1 MYHVGFKNLNR
12 IFSLESDSDFIT
24 QLKIALYDELVDW
37 IDNTTNVSGGNHLRN
52 CDEFELK
59 NTEGLLKELLTL
71 SVSYSKEELLIFNY
85 VNDIFEIT
93 TDENHKLGTIT
104 MYSFKN
110 KEGLRYENLNQ
121 YQLQRVYI
129 NELLKRKEKTSHLLV
144 LNDVLN
150 DNEERQLFNI
160 KKETIDLDKLESE
173 MK

>member
-12 IFSLESDSDFIT
+12 IFSSESDSDFIT

-37 IDNTTNVSGGNHLRN
+37 IDNTTNVSGGNHLRD

-59 NTEGLLKELLTL
+59 NTEGLLRELLTL

-121 YQLQRVYI
+121 YQLQRAYI

-144 LNDVLN
+144 LDDVLK

-160 KKETIDLDKLESE
+160 KKETIDLDNLESE
-173 MK
+173 MI

>member
-12 IFSLESDSDFIT
+12 IFSSESDSDFIT
-24 QLKIALYDELVDW
+24 QLKVALYDELVDW

-59 NTEGLLKELLTL
+59 NTEGLLRELLTL

-93 TDENHKLGTIT
+93 TDENHELGTIT
-104 MYSFKN
+104 MYHLENEESHF
-110 KEGLRYENLNQ
+110 ENLNQ
-121 YQLQRVYI
+121 YQLQRAYI

-150 DNEERQLFNI
+150 DNEKRQLFNI

>member
-12 IFSLESDSDFIT
+12 IFSSESDSDFIT
-24 QLKIALYDELVDW
+24 QLKVALYDELVDW
-37 IDNTTNVSGGNHLRN
+37 IDNTTNVSGGTHLSE

-59 NTEGLLKELLTL
+59 NTEGLLRELLTL

-93 TDENHKLGTIT
+93 TDENYKLGTIT

-121 YQLQRVYI
+121 YQLQRAYI